1 MIYKDLTSY
10 KIILASQSPRR
21 RHLLEE
27 IGIEFELAPSLD
39 IEETYPDH
47 LNTQE
52 ISMYLSELKAT
63 AYSSYL
69 DRNVILITADTVVVQ
84 NNEII
89 GKPEN
94 YAHAYA
100 ILKRL
105 SGSKHNVYTG
115 VTLTS
120 LSQQR
125 TFLAKTKVFFDRLE
139 DEEIQYYLE
148 NYKPYDKAGSY
159 GIQEWIG
166 YIGVQRIKGSFF
178 NVMGLPV
185 HQLYNELKVFI
196 KREG

>member
-1 MIYKDLTSY
+1 MIYKDLALY

-27 IGIEFELAPSLD
+27 TGIEFEVAPSLD

-47 LNTQE
+47 LNSQE
-52 ISMYLSELKAT
+52 IPMYLSELKAT

-69 DRNVILITADTVVVQ
+69 DRNVIIITADTVVVQ
-84 NNEII
+84 HKEII
-89 GKPEN
+89 GKPDN
-94 YAHAYA
+94 YDHAYT

-125 TFLAKTKVFFDRLE
+125 TFLAKTKVFFDSLE
-139 DEEIQYYLE
+139 DEEIHYYLE
-148 NYKPYDKAGSY
+148 KYKPYDKAGSY

-166 YIGVQRIKGSFF
+166 YIGVERIKGSFF

>member
-1 MIYKDLTSY
+1 MIYKDLASY
-10 KIILASQSPRR
+10 KIVLASQSPRR

-27 IGIEFELAPSLD
+27 IGIEFEVAPSLD
-39 IEETYPDH
+39 IEENYPDH
-47 LNTQE
+47 LNSQE
-52 ISMYLSELKAT
+52 IPMYLSELKAA

-69 DRNVILITADTVVVQ
+69 DRHVILITADTVVVQ
-84 NNEII
+84 HKEII

-94 YAHAYA
+94 YDHAYT

-125 TFLAKTKVFFDRLE
+125 TFLAKTKVFFDSLE
-139 DEEIQYYLE
+139 DQEIQYYLE
-148 NYKPYDKAGSY
+148 KYKPYDKAGSY

-166 YIGVQRIKGSFF
+166 YIGVERIKGSFF